1 MKLQHLLE
9 IAPTADEI
17 RLKRIELKCR
27 QILHGHLSIPPIC
40 RYLMTTYLPW
50 RREFFFT
57 PTQPKEITAIQ
68 IVLEKSG
75 IVGNTQKLTIHPPNL
90 WPRESP
96 FAEIT
101 QLANTMLQTKWTAND
116 YDWQQQ
122 PGYHAGQYH
131 SVRFWN
137 EFNSQLAP
145 VQDVLWSTSYF
156 CLKKGAEK

>member
-50 RREFFFT
+50 IRTFLFQ
-57 PTQPKEITAIQ
+57 PTHPKEITFIK
-68 IVLEKSG
+68 IEFEKYG
-75 IVGNTQKLTIHPPNL
+75 PVGNLQELIIHPAL
-90 WPRESP
+90 WPRDST

-122 PGYHAGQYH
+122 PGYHAGQFH
-131 SVRFWN
+131 SILFWK
-137 EFNSQLAP
+137 ELESQLAP